1 VQEIT
6 QMRAK
11 ISAAMVIAVT
21 FVGMGGAAWA
31 AHDRYALS
39 IPDGLS
45 FAEFRGYQQWQNVA
59 VSATASSVKSIQ
71 ANPVMIRA
79 YKAGAPGNGQL
90 FPEGSKIAKIEWL
103 KQKNPLSPYFVEIP
117 QSLKS
122 ISFIVKDTKRFP
134 ATHGWAY
141 AKFDYDPA
149 SDTFKPDSLS
159 VKGHDCGYA
168 CHTAVAANDYIFT
181 AYPKR

>member
-1 VQEIT
+1 
-6 QMRAK
+6 MRAK
-11 ISAAMVIAVT
+11 ITAATVIAVSL
-21 FVGMGGAAWA
+21 VGIGGIAWA
-31 AHDRYALS
+31 AQDRYTLA

-45 FAEFRGYQQWQNVA
+45 FAEFRGYERWENVA

-71 ANPVMIRA
+71 ANAVMIRA
-79 YKAGAPGNGQL
+79 YKAGVPGDGQR
-90 FPEGSKIAKIEWL
+90 FPEGSKVVKIEWL
-103 KQKNPLSPYFVEIP
+103 KQKNPQSPYFVEIP
-117 QSLKS
+117 QTLKS
-122 ISFIVKDTKRFP
+122 ISLIVKDTKRFP

-149 SDTFKPDSLS
+149 TDTFKPNSLS